1 MHYCAYTT
9 VREMVAEYHKRIREW
24 ERQVRYERAIVKS
37 VPERVIVACSRIPDN
52 DERWDPG

>member
-1 MHYCAYTT
+1 MYYCAYTT
-9 VREMVAEYHKRIREW
+9 VKEMMAEHAKRIREF
-24 ERQVRYERAIVKS
+24 ERQSKYERSIVRS